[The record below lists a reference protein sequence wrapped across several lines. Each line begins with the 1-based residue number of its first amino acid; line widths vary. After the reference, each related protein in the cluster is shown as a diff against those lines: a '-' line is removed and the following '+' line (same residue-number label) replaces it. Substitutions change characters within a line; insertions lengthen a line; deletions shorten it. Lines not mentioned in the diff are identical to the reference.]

1 MFCENPESE
10 AAESIMTTV
19 QVAEAVVAAVV
30 MTMTTMMTA
39 VAVQMVVARTLV
51 IKNAMLMDALRLKQT
66 VFENKGGI
74 MPPLFLLF

>member
-1 MFCENPESE
+1 
-10 AAESIMTTV
+10 
-19 QVAEAVVAAVV
+19 

-39 VAVQMVVARTLV
+39 VAVQTVVVRTLV